1 LHKKGYGDVRITRR
15 FVTMDEVQ
23 NRHTNAIRFME
34 NNKTIYAQPAA
45 YSDFV
50 FDYPQPILIGKA
62 YYNRNDSLIN
72 APMDFT
78 KHNNISL

>member
-1 LHKKGYGDVRITRR
+1 MSDNDAYNRLYEFLGQRTINEQLHKKGYGDVRITRR

-50 FDYPQPILIGKA
+50 FDYPQP
-62 YYNRNDSLIN
+62 
-72 APMDFT
+72 
-78 KHNNISL
+78 